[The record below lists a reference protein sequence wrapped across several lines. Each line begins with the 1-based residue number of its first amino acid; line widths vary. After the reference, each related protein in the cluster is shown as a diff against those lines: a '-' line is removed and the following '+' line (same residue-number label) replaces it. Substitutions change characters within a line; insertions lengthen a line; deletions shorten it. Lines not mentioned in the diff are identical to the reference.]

1 MLNHLLEEVSFVKFA
16 SLFAFSLFTSTFVK
30 RLGIAF
36 FLHSHFLD
44 SLKVF
49 EFLVTLLNIYGKE
62 VIFSKFSDLR

>member
-36 FLHSHFLD
+36 FLRSHFFGFTR
-44 SLKVF
+44 SF
-49 EFLVTLLNIYGKE
+49 R
-62 VIFSKFSDLR
+62 IFGHSIEHLR